1 MNKLSKNV
9 VIESLLRNQIVLTSF
24 FYVYNSNFSHYR
36 ARFSMPG
43 LPDKMFYSYNVGPVH
58 LISFNTEV
66 YYRVNDFLKHS
77 LDDLVLQYNW
87 LEKDL
92 QVHLCPSI
100 VGYSRW
106 NKSSEFPVKTAK
118 NACLQLACAL
128 LRLLLIALNKDRSR
142 SGVATP
148 MPLFEK

>member
-1 MNKLSKNV
+1 MFTTAIS
-9 VIESLLRNQIVLTSF
+9 VITELVSACQA
-24 FYVYNSNFSHYR
+24 YR
-36 ARFSMPG
+36 IKCSTVTMWV
-43 LPDKMFYSYNVGPVH
+43 VGPVH

-118 NACLQLACAL
+118 NACLQLVCAL